1 MLGPVSTPGARQERY
16 EEELLLALDEG
27 LISHEEAADLREEAL
42 RLERGPL
49 ELLREKDILSEDT
62 LVRLRQEVSREDT
75 DRHERPAPE
84 GPSGGASGSQPEEG
98 ITLAPGTPGVATP
111 SPASPSAPSPSGSGP
126 SADAPR
132 EPAFPIPG
140 WERYQPVRFLGQGGM
155 GLVFLAYDPL
165 LRRNVALKFVRGE
178 DPELARRF
186 LAEARAQ
193 ARVRHERVC
202 EVYEVGEVH
211 GRGFIAM
218 RYVEGQSLGQL
229 AGSLTLEQK
238 VLVLRQAAEGVHAA
252 HRAGLVHRDIK
263 PANILVERTEDGG
276 LVPFV
281 MDFGLARDWR
291 DEGTASGS
299 VLGTPHYMAPEQA
312 RGEVSRLDRRVD
324 VYALGASLYAL
335 LTGQPPFTGANA
347 LEVITRIQSED
358 VRPPRALDKDLPA
371 DLEAIILKCLEKERS
386 ARYDSA
392 RALLEDLERFLSGEP
407 VLARQGLGYRL
418 RKRARKHRV
427 ALSLGSAALLV
438 VSLALG
444 QAVLARREVAER
456 ERLSRRFT
464 ERVERMEAS
473 ARYSA
478 LSRLHDTREDRE
490 ALRADMDALEAEVR
504 QAGPQAAGPGQY
516 ALGRARLALDDLEG
530 ARERLE
536 TAWALGYREPRVAWA
551 LALVLGKLYQE
562 QLLLDVERRGPE
574 QREARRRVLEQRYR
588 DPALAYL
595 RQAEGPD
602 LPAPPLHVR
611 ALLSFY
617 EGRLEEA
624 LAHLDE
630 LGHAQPWFYE
640 GPLLRG
646 DILLARATQRW
657 NQGDSAGSQAD
668 LEAGRQA
675 YAAAIATAESQPEV
689 HYALGR
695 LELAALV
702 MELYGQGNVL
712 PHYQRG
718 LEALSR
724 ALSAAPDSYRAR
736 LLESYFHRRLAEQ
749 RTSQGGNDVEPLL
762 EKAIA
767 SARASQALAPPRA
780 RVPLQLALAYRL
792 WARYRQQHSLDPREQ
807 LRLTIESFEQLGSGE
822 RDYAFHANLGLAY
835 KVWADYE
842 AEHGGAPL
850 VHLDKAIDTYLAAIH
865 LDERQADAWIN
876 LGSAYRQR
884 ASNPGAPD
892 VAGDLARA
900 RDALE
905 RALTL
910 NPTNVVACYQG
921 AYASELL
928 AHWRR
933 EHGEEYG
940 PDLEKALA
948 LYRKGLSINPKLPQL
963 HNGLGAALLWR
974 AEQAW
979 EDGGDTGAPLAE
991 SRKAFEQ
998 ARDAAPQ
1005 QAWAYNN
1012 LGEVE
1017 AVRATFQLA
1026 GRENPGPSAHAA
1038 VDAYR
1043 EALARQP
1050 GDADLWA
1057 NVARVHVLLAT
1068 WGLEQGGDPRPD
1080 AARAEEALSHAREL
1094 NPRLGNGW
1102 RYLAEAR
1109 GVRARW
1115 LARRGQAKEEDFE
1128 EAAKAFQQALELE
1141 PQRQEYRLAAA
1152 ELHRAWA
1159 GWKQQRGADPV
1170 PVLKRGLEL
1179 AEPLLAARPQWA
1191 RARAVRASVLLA
1203 LAATAAPA
1211 GQQRAWR
1218 EQAREDLE
1226 QALAHNPHLEPAW
1239 RDMLPTSRQPVAD
1252 APVP

>member
-1 MLGPVSTPGARQERY
+1 MSTPGARQERY

-27 LISHEEAADLREEAL
+27 LISHEEAAALREEAL

-49 ELLREKDILSEDT
+49 ELLREKALLSEDT
-62 LVRLRQEVSREDT
+62 LVRLREELSHEDT
-75 DRHERPAPE
+75 NRHASPASE
-84 GPSGGASGSQPEEG
+84 SLRGSDTGPRPEEG
-98 ITLAPGTPGVATP
+98 ATLAPGTPRAAPDTQ
-111 SPASPSAPSPSGSGP
+111 SIPSASGSGP
-126 SADAPR
+126 ASDAPR
-132 EPAFPIPG
+132 EPAFPVPG

-165 LRRNVALKFVRGE
+165 LRRNVALKFVRGD

-218 RYVEGQSLGQL
+218 RYVDGQSLGQL

-238 VLVLRQAAEGVHAA
+238 VLVLSQAAEGVHAA

-263 PANILVERTEDGG
+263 PGNILVERTPDGG
-276 LVPFV
+276 LSPFV
-281 MDFGLARDWR
+281 MDFGLARDWK
-291 DEGTASGS
+291 DEGTASGA

-312 RGEVSRLDRRVD
+312 RGEVSQLDRRVD
-324 VYALGASLYAL
+324 IYALGASLYAL

-347 LEVITRIQSED
+347 LEVITRLQSEEP
-358 VRPPRALDKDLPA
+358 RPPRALDRNIPA
-371 DLEAIILKCLEKERS
+371 DLEAIVLKCLEKERP

-392 RALLEDLERFLSGEP
+392 RALIEDLERFLSGEP

-418 RKRARKHRV
+418 RKKARKHRV
-427 ALSLGSAALLV
+427 ALSLGSGALLV

-456 ERLSRRFT
+456 ERLSRLFT
-464 ERVERMEAS
+464 ERVERMEAA

-478 LSRLHDTREDRE
+478 LSRLHDTRKDRE
-490 ALRADMDALEAEVR
+490 ALRADMDALDAEVR
-504 QAGPQAAGPGQY
+504 QAGAQAAGPGQY
-516 ALGRARLALDDLEG
+516 ALGRARFALDDLEG

-536 TAWALGYREPRVAWA
+536 SAWTLGYREPRVAWA

-562 QLLLDVERRGPE
+562 QLLLDVERRTPE

-595 RQAEGPD
+595 RQAEGSD
-602 LPAPPLHVR
+602 LPVPPLYVR

-630 LGHAQPWFYE
+630 LGHTQPWFYE

-646 DILLARATQRW
+646 DILLARATQHW
-657 NQGDSAGSQAD
+657 NQGERAGSQAD

-675 YAAAIATAESQPEV
+675 YASAISTAESQPEV
-689 HYALGR
+689 HYALAR

-702 MELYGQGNVL
+702 MELYGQGDVL

-718 LEALSR
+718 LESLSR
-724 ALSAAPDSYRAR
+724 ALSAAPDYYRAR

-749 RTSQGGNDVEPLL
+749 RTSQGGTDVEPLL

-767 SARASQALAPPRA
+767 SARAAQALAPPRA

-792 WARYRQQHSLDPREQ
+792 WARYRQQHSLDPSEQ
-807 LRLTIESFEQLGSGE
+807 LRLTIESFEQLGPGE

-835 KVWADYE
+835 KVWADHE
-842 AEHGGAPL
+842 AEHGGEPL
-850 VHLDKAIDTYLAAIH
+850 VHLGHAIDAYLAAIQ

-884 ASNPGAPD
+884 ASSPRAPD
-892 VAGDLARA
+892 AEGDLTRA
-900 RDALE
+900 REALE
-905 RALTL
+905 RALSL
-910 NPTNVVACYQG
+910 NPTNVVACFHG
-921 AYASELL
+921 ADVSQQL
-928 AHWRR
+928 AQRRR
-933 EHGEEYG
+933 ERGEDSG

-948 LYRKGLSINPKLPQL
+948 LYRQGLSINPKLPQL

-979 EDGGDTGAPLAE
+979 EDGGDAEAPLAE
-991 SRKAFEQ
+991 ARKAFEQ
-998 ARDAAPQ
+998 ARDVAPQ
-1005 QAWAYNN
+1005 QAYAYNN
-1012 LGEVE
+1012 LGEVGFF
-1017 AVRATFQLA
+1017 RATYQLA
-1026 GRENPGPSAHAA
+1026 RREDPEPNARDA
-1038 VDAYR
+1038 VEGYQK
-1043 EALARQP
+1043 ALALQS

-1057 NVARVHVLLAT
+1057 NLARVRNLLAT
-1068 WGLEQGGDPRPD
+1068 RALEQGANPQPELT
-1080 AARAEEALSHAREL
+1080 RAEEAIAHAREL
-1094 NPRLGNGW
+1094 NPRLGSAW
-1102 RYLAEAR
+1102 RYLGEAR

-1115 LARRGQAKEEDFE
+1115 LARHGQAREEDFE

-1141 PQRQEYRLAAA
+1141 PRRQEYRLAAA
-1152 ELHRAWA
+1152 DFHRRWA
-1159 GWKQQRGADPV
+1159 EWQQQRGTEAL

-1179 AEPLLAARPQWA
+1179 LEPLLTARPQWA
-1191 RARAVRASVLLA
+1191 RARAVRAGVLLA
-1203 LAATAAPA
+1203 LAHTAAPA

-1226 QALAHNPHLEPAW
+1226 RALALNPHLEPAW
-1239 RDMLPTSRQPVAD
+1239 RDRLPVSRQPVAD